1 MSEDRLDQALNEMK
15 NESVPEE
22 EAAAARARVWQKLA
36 GADSVLCTEFRASLQ
51 EYAAGGLESSRRLL
65 LEDHL
70 SRCTACRRAMAE
82 LHGMRKVEPIAAV
95 RRGALPVWS
104 RWAIA
109 AGVAAMALYL
119 GRGPLD
125 TALAPSGPR
134 ATVVNVA
141 GSLYKLP
148 QGALAVGATLADGEV
163 VRTGYGARAVLRLAD
178 GSLVEANERTELS
191 VIAAWSGQSIRLE
204 RGDIIVRAAKQ
215 RRGHLRVMT
224 RDSVASVKGT
234 VFAVSTGLA
243 GSLVSVVEGSVQVAQ
258 PGGERLLS
266 PGQLAASSTT
276 LEGVPVRQTIAWSQ
290 DAEKYYAVLAE
301 LASIGKTVAERAT
314 PAPRTQSKL
323 LSYVPAGTFLYL
335 AAPNI
340 GDAIQQT
347 VTLIEQRAQENA
359 TLREWWASADK
370 EKIKLLIGKVQSI
383 SSLIGDEVVF
393 VLLRRPLDTKEI
405 PALLAEVQPGRQD
418 ALQQSLAQV
427 FSGADVPYRVS
438 GGLLVISDTPAHLG
452 TVLAGLGQAAGG
464 PFATEIATHYQ
475 GGVGLLFAF
484 DVASAS
490 VLRTAGAAQSAAMG
504 VNKLKYI
511 FFEQRSVQGN
521 DELRAAAVF
530 DGPRTGVASWL
541 ASPGPAGSAEY
552 ISNDAVLA
560 VSAATR
566 NPREAFEEFAGLVGK
581 VDSRFSQGLAQME
594 SQTGVSL
601 ANDIAAALGTDFTFA
616 IERPTIPIPGWVAAL
631 EVTQPSLIDSAI
643 RRFAAAVNAKLAQ
656 VGMPAAVAV
665 EEQVVNG
672 RTWMTLRPSPGVALA
687 WTYDRGYMILSTDR
701 DLVSQAIA
709 TRDSGLF
716 LVRSEKFRAQLP
728 AATGLHQSGF
738 FWLNTQGPLADAA
751 GLLGS
756 GPLKALLE
764 SREPVIVVVNG
775 DAERIQASS
784 RTRLMSMLFTT
795 MLAGGPKR
803 IASPPR

>member
-15 NESVPEE
+15 NESAPAEE
-22 EAAAARARVWQKLA
+22 IAAARARVWKKLT
-36 GADSVLCTEFRASLQ
+36 GADPALCTEFRADLQ
-51 EYAAGGLESSRRLL
+51 EYAAGGLESSRRML

-70 SRCTACRRAMAE
+70 TRCTGCRRAMAE
-82 LHGMRKVEPIAAV
+82 MQGPRKVEQMPTV
-95 RRGALPVWS
+95 RLRALPAWS

-109 AGVAAMALYL
+109 AGVAAIALYL

-148 QGALAVGATLADGEV
+148 QGALTAGATLTDGEV
-163 VRTGYGARAVLRLAD
+163 VRTGYGAHAVLRLAD
-178 GSLVEANERTELS
+178 GSLVEANERTEFS
-191 VIAAWSGQSIRLE
+191 VIAAWSGQSIRLQ

-215 RRGHLRVMT
+215 RRGHLRVVT

-258 PGGERLLS
+258 PGGERLLR

-276 LEGVPVRQTIAWSQ
+276 LEGIPVRETVAWSQ
-290 DAEKYYAVLAE
+290 NADQYYAVLAE
-301 LASIGKTVAERAT
+301 LAKIGKTVAQTAT
-314 PAPRTQSKL
+314 PAPRMQSKL

-335 AAPNI
+335 AAPNL

-347 VTLIEQRAQENA
+347 VSLIEQRAQENA
-359 TLREWWASADK
+359 ALRDWWASADK
-370 EKIKLLIGKVQSI
+370 ERIKLLIGKVQSLTP
-383 SSLIGDEVVF
+383 LIGDEIVF
-393 VLLRRPLDTKEI
+393 VLSRAPLATTPV
-405 PALLAEVQPGRQD
+405 PALLAEVRSGQQD
-418 ALQQSLAQV
+418 ALRQSLAQL
-427 FSGADVPYRVS
+427 FGGAAVPYQVS
-438 GGLLVISDTPAHLG
+438 NGLLVISDSPAHLS
-452 TVLAGLGQAAGG
+452 TVLAGLGQGAGS

-475 GGVGLLFAF
+475 AGVGVLFAF
-484 DVASAS
+484 DVASVS
-490 VLRTAGAAQSAAMG
+490 TTSMAGAAKGAAAIG

-511 FFEQRSVQGN
+511 FFEQRPVQGN
-521 DELRAAAVF
+521 EEVQAAVVF

-552 ISNDAVLA
+552 VSSDAVLA

-566 NPREAFEEFAGLVGK
+566 SPREAFEEFSGLVGR
-581 VDSRFSQGLAQME
+581 VDPTFSQGLAQME

-601 ANDIAAALGTDFTFA
+601 GNDIAAALGTDFTFA
-616 IERPTIPIPGWVAAL
+616 IERPTLPIPGWVAAL
-631 EVTQPSLIDSAI
+631 EVSQPSLIDSAI
-643 RRFAAAVNAKLAQ
+643 RRFAAAVNGKLAE
-656 VGMPAAVAV
+656 VGKPAGVAV

-672 RTWMTLRPSPGVALA
+672 RTWMTLRPSLGIALTLT
-687 WTYDRGYMILSTDR
+687 WTYDRGYMIVSTDR
-701 DLVSQAIA
+701 GLASQAIA
-709 TRDSGLF
+709 VRDSGLF
-716 LVRSEKFRAQLP
+716 LVRSAKFRDQLP

-756 GPLKALLE
+756 GSLKALLE
-764 SREPVIVVVNG
+764 SREPIVIVVNG
-775 DAERIQASS
+775 DAERIQAAS

-795 MLAGGPKR
+795 MLAGEPKH
-803 IASPPR
+803 